1 MAFSTAGGR
10 PFQAEINIT
19 PMIDVLLVLIIV
31 FMVVVSMSK
40 EKGLDAQIPQPAPTD
55 KSVPPPVRTIVIQV
69 AWVGDKQIP
78 ALKINEESVSW
89 DDLHNRLFDIFK
101 QRAERIAFVK
111 GDDDVDF
118 QYVADAISIA
128 RNSGVERIGLLT
140 KTGPE
145 SP

>member
-1 MAFSTAGGR
+1 MSFSTAGGGPLR
-10 PFQAEINIT
+10 AEINIT

-40 EKGLDAQIPQPAPTD
+40 EKGLDAQIPQPAPND
-55 KSVPPPVRTIVIQV
+55 PHQQSIDRTIVIQIDWSGEEKEPKV
-69 AWVGDKQIP
+69 
-78 ALKINEESVSW
+78 KINDESVGW
-89 DDLHNRLFDIFK
+89 ANLQERLFDIFK
-101 QRAERIAFVK
+101 QRAERVAFVK

-128 RNSGVERIGLLT
+128 RTSGVEKIGLLT

>member
-1 MAFSTAGGR
+1 MAGGD
-10 PFQAEINIT
+10 PLKAEINIT

-40 EKGLDAQIPQPAPTD
+40 EVGLNAQIPQPAPTD
-55 KSVPPPVRTIVIQV
+55 AQPQIDRTIVIQIEW
-69 AWVGDKQIP
+69 AGDKNEP
-78 ALKINEESVSW
+78 HVKINDETVQW
-89 DDLHNRLFDIFK
+89 TNLHDRLFDIFK
-101 QRAERIAFVK
+101 QRAERVAFVK
-111 GDDDVDF
+111 GDDDIDF

-128 RNSGVERIGLLT
+128 RNSGVERVGLLT